1 VIDDVYWPFDDLN
14 QLYSVFESPWPNW
27 LEDTVYQP
35 LVAVNLTAEYQQG
48 IIQYLPGLASN
59 WTVSSDGQTYT
70 FNLRPNVTFSNGDP
84 LNSYQVWMEMYGFYF
99 LSGNSSTWLESYS
112 LFNMS
117 TSNFGLGTI
126 ALINQSGLV
135 HPSQQALGIMANS
148 SWPIYAPSASQI
160 VFHLAAPFN
169 YFLGTLVAFEG
180 LIFDSQWLLD
190 NGGFG
195 TSTSFNSYFNQHPI
209 PGTGPYEV
217 TTVSENAYVQFIQN
231 PTYWGDSL
239 TSAQIAAQP
248 MFDPGHAKNVIVK
261 NVPDDLV
268 RYTDVSTGAAQIAAV
283 QSEDWNLVQA
293 NLNKF
298 SFFTM
303 PPWGAL
309 TTAVAM
315 NTQIFPTNNTDFRLA
330 IVHAINYTDI
340 TTKVFFGQASPMV
353 GPEYPAWKQFYDLG
367 NLPPYSYNLT
377 LAQQYLKESNIT
389 APPTIAFSTIS
400 GCSFCLAIAQIVQ
413 GDLSQIGLNVE
424 IQATAVSNQQAPY
437 GFFGTE
443 VQNANEIAPLSLLGT
458 GDWAPATLT
467 PADYWVSF
475 VSNQSFLGNYAI
487 YSNPTVQ
494 ACVNAFTTTA
504 NVTQIQG
511 LCTSAQNQIYKDAPY
526 AWLGVNKLWYVD
538 GSLVWQKGVVQNFY
552 VDQVWSGQDLAPMF
566 NTVTFG

>member
-1 VIDDVYWPFDDLN
+1 
-14 QLYSVFESPWPNW
+14 LYAVGESPWPDW

-59 WTVSSDGQTYT
+59 WTVSADGGTYT

-84 LNSYQVWMEMYGFYF
+84 LNSYQVWMEMYGFYYI
-99 LSGNSSTWLESYS
+99 SGNSSAWLESYS

-117 TSNFGLGTI
+117 TSNFGPATI
-126 ALINQSGLV
+126 ALINQSGLI
-135 HPSQQALGIMANS
+135 HPAPQALAIMSNS

-169 YFLGTLVAFEG
+169 FFPGTLVAFEG
-180 LIFDSQWLLD
+180 LIFDTQWLLD

-195 TSTSFNSYFNQHPI
+195 TSTSYNTYFNQNPI

-217 TTVSENAYVQFIQN
+217 KTVSENAYVQFVQN
-231 PTYWGDSL
+231 PTYWGNSL
-239 TSAQIAAQP
+239 TPAQIAMQP
-248 MFDPGHAKNVIVK
+248 MFDPGHAKTVIVK

-268 RYTDVSTGAAQIAAV
+268 RYTDLTTGAAQIVGVTSA
-283 QSEDWNLVQA
+283 DWNLVQA
-293 NLNKF
+293 NLNKLAY
-298 SFFTM
+298 FTL

-309 TTAVAM
+309 TTALAM

-330 IVHAINYTDI
+330 IVHAINYSDI
-340 TTKVFFGQASPMV
+340 SRSVFFGQTASMV
-353 GPEYPAWKQFYDLG
+353 GPEYPAWSQFYNLG
-367 NLPPYSYNLT
+367 NLSSYSYNVT
-377 LAQQYLKESNIT
+377 LAQQYLNESKIT
-389 APPTIAFSTIS
+389 NPGTLVFSTIS
-400 GCSFCLAIAQIVQ
+400 SCSFCLAIAQIVQ
-413 GDLSQIGLNVE
+413 GDLSQIGLNVQIE
-424 IQATAVSNQQAPY
+424 ASTVGTQQAPY
-437 GFFGTE
+437 GNFGYE
-443 VQNANEIAPLSLLGT
+443 ISNENQIAPLSLLGT

-475 VSNQSFLGNYAI
+475 VSNQSLLGNYAI

-494 ACVNAFTTTA
+494 ACVNAFTSTS
-504 NVTQIQG
+504 NVAQIQG
-511 LCTSAQNQIYKDAPY
+511 LCTTAQKQIYDDAPY

-538 GSLVWQKGVVQNFY
+538 GSLVWEKGVVKNFY